1 MDHRTWNAIRILV
14 VALAFL
20 GTGTACTH
28 DDAGQAKVETK
39 RPATG
44 DCPPPYILNGVWS
57 LDEYGPVL
65 AITPTDC
72 GRKVVGAE
80 VDTLI
85 LEAIEKFGD
94 NPRFTGNLF
103 GSMNQLACH
112 VKRFP
117 DKPTW
122 NLEPDRPYV
131 GLDNTEAA
139 ECNPSVAIPDQPY
152 Y

>member
-1 MDHRTWNAIRILV
+1 MDHRTWNAIRIV
-14 VALAFL
+14 VIAFAFL
-20 GTGTACTH
+20 GAGTACTQG
-28 DDAGQAKVETK
+28 DARQVEAE
-39 RPATG
+39 RPATS

-80 VDTLI
+80 VDALI
-85 LEAIEKFGD
+85 LEAIEKFGN
-94 NPRFTGNLF
+94 NPRLTANLF

-112 VKRFP
+112 VKLFP

-131 GLDNTEAA
+131 GLENTEAA
-139 ECNPSVAIPDQPY
+139 ECNPSVAVPDQPY